1 MQPFRLERFFARH
14 EFSVP
19 HLLCSSD
26 CESLT
31 IRELI
36 TLEPSGLDELLET
49 SLGYTEA
56 SGAPELRAEISR
68 LYAGITAD
76 DVLVHAGAE
85 EAIYGFA
92 RAVLKPGDRVVVQ
105 SPCYQSLAEVARDR
119 GCEVVPWPMQF
130 DGSDWSLSLE
140 SLLPLLERPVRAIV
154 VNTPHNPTGWQM
166 PASMQS
172 ELVELAEAHGILLF
186 SDEVYRGLERDV
198 DDHLPAMC
206 DLSGHAV
213 SLGVMSK
220 SYGLAGLRI
229 GWVATRNGGLLE
241 AMAAHKDYTSIC
253 SSAPSERLAQL
264 ALRHGEKLIDRNRS
278 LIARNLTHFAGFLQR
293 RPGLLTGAIPVAGPI
308 AFPRIDATRIGAAS
322 VREWCERLA
331 AESGVLLL
339 PGELFS
345 PEWKDHVRIG
355 FGRQGFPEAM
365 DRLERS
371 LG

>member
-105 SPCYQSLAEVARDR
+105 SPCYQSLAEVAR
-119 GCEVVPWPMQF
+119 
-130 DGSDWSLSLE
+130 SLRS
-140 SLLPLLERPVRAIV
+140 
-154 VNTPHNPTGWQM
+154 
-166 PASMQS
+166 
-172 ELVELAEAHGILLF
+172 
-186 SDEVYRGLERDV
+186 
-198 DDHLPAMC
+198 C
-206 DLSGHAV
+206 SG
-213 SLGVMSK
+213 
-220 SYGLAGLRI
+220 
-229 GWVATRNGGLLE
+229 
-241 AMAAHKDYTSIC
+241 
-253 SSAPSERLAQL
+253 
-264 ALRHGEKLIDRNRS
+264 AL
-278 LIARNLTHFAGFLQR
+278 
-293 RPGLLTGAIPVAGPI
+293 
-308 AFPRIDATRIGAAS
+308 
-322 VREWCERLA
+322 
-331 AESGVLLL
+331 
-339 PGELFS
+339 
-345 PEWKDHVRIG
+345 
-355 FGRQGFPEAM
+355 
-365 DRLERS
+365 
-371 LG
+371 